1 MTHDRNQTI
10 RWYLYALLI
19 AASFLLMAG
28 IIRFATARYSEDT
41 IRSAM
46 EKTLSLTLE
55 KGVKIGKRM
64 PIPASGLSYIHSYGL
79 EKGTDGIDRAMLVGI
94 TGNEGPFGA
103 VFTCSSAGD
112 VRFRGLVGVSD
123 PRNARRYG
131 ISDGVIEKWESRIGD
146 LLRKT
151 GEKE

>member
-1 MTHDRNQTI
+1 MTHDKNQTI

-19 AASFLLMAG
+19 ATAFLLIAG
-28 IIRFATARYSEDT
+28 IIHFTTARYSEDT
-41 IRSAM
+41 IRNSM
-46 EKTLSLTLE
+46 EKTLSLTLD
-55 KGVKIGKRM
+55 KNVKLGKLI

-79 EKGTDGIDRAMLVGI
+79 EKGKDGIDRAMLVGI

-112 VRFRGLVGVSD
+112 VRFRGLVGVAD
-123 PRNARRYG
+123 PRNAGKYG
-131 ISDGVIEKWESRIGD
+131 ISDRVIEKWESRIGD